1 MKFLHT
7 SDWHLGMT
15 FSGGISFEADQRY
28 ALDSILEIISGEK
41 VDGVLIPGDIFDKSI
56 VSQEALRLYDEYIT
70 RICLDLNVPV
80 FLTAGNHDSPE
91 RLSGC
96 RRLLEKSGLYICGIL
111 EKEPCVINR
120 GDTDIFLLPWISTDK
135 VKSLYPD
142 DAEKIVSMEDAYR
155 IVLDGFRKRFVKGH
169 KNILLAHAF
178 VSGAETSVSDRA
190 AEVGRAAMIVS
201 SVFDGFDYVALGHI
215 HGAQKAGKDS
225 IRYCGTPLK
234 YSFSEANDEKSV
246 LVVELENKGTVHT
259 RTVSLKPL
267 HDMREIKGT
276 YEELTLKKN
285 YEGQNTQDYVHITL
299 TDEEDVID
307 AVAKLRV
314 IYPNLMKLDYDNTRT
329 RSGTQIIENLSEVQ
343 TSSPIDL
350 FMEFFK
356 TCNGKDMSDEQK
368 EYVQN
373 KIDKIWSEV

>member
-1 MKFLHT
+1 MKFLHL
-7 SDWHLGMT
+7 SDLHLGKRVNQFSMLEDQT
-15 FSGGISFEADQRY
+15 FILKQILAIIDAEKPDAVLIAGDVYDTPQPPVAAVEI
-28 ALDSILEIISGEK
+28 LDDFLTQLAERKIQTFIIS
-41 VDGVLIPGDIFDKSI
+41 
-56 VSQEALRLYDEYIT
+56 
-70 RICLDLNVPV
+70 
-80 FLTAGNHDSPE
+80 GNHDSPE
-91 RLSGC
+91 RLSFGS
-96 RRLLEKSGLYICGIL
+96 RLIKLSGIHIAPVYTGSV
-111 EKEPCVINR
+111 EPFMLSDEYGSVAVYM
-120 GDTDIFLLPWISTDK
+120 LPFIKPAVVHS
-135 VKSLYPD
+135 VFP
-142 DAEKIVSMEDAYR
+142 DAEIHSYTDAVKIAIDSMHIDTNVR
-155 IVLDGFRKRFVKGH
+155 NVLVAHQFVT
-169 KNILLAHAF
+169 
-178 VSGAETSVSDRA
+178 GASQAGSEELVIGGLDNVESH
-190 AEVGRAAMIVS
+190 
-201 SVFDGFDYVALGHI
+201 VFDDFDYVALGHI

-246 LVVELENKGTVHT
+246 LIVELENKGTVQT
-259 RTVSLKPL
+259 RTIPLKPL
-267 HDMREIKGT
+267 HDMREIKGS

-329 RSGTQIIENLSEVQ
+329 RSGTQIVENLSEVQ
-343 TSSPIDL
+343 TSFPIDL

-373 KIDKIWSEV
+373 KIDKIWSEA

>member
-1 MKFLHT
+1 MKFLHL
-7 SDWHLGMT
+7 SDLHLGKRVNQFSMLEDQT
-15 FSGGISFEADQRY
+15 FILKQILAIIDAEKPDAVLIAGDVYDTPQPPVAAVEI
-28 ALDSILEIISGEK
+28 LDDFLTQLAERKIQTFIIS
-41 VDGVLIPGDIFDKSI
+41 
-56 VSQEALRLYDEYIT
+56 
-70 RICLDLNVPV
+70 
-80 FLTAGNHDSPE
+80 GNHDSPE
-91 RLSGC
+91 RLSFGA
-96 RRLLEKSGLYICGIL
+96 RLMKLSGIHIAPVYTGAV
-111 EKEPCVINR
+111 EPFMLSDEHGSVAVYM
-120 GDTDIFLLPWISTDK
+120 LPFIKPAVVHS
-135 VKSLYPD
+135 VFP
-142 DAEKIVSMEDAYR
+142 DAEIHSYTDAVKIAIDSMHIDTNVR
-155 IVLDGFRKRFVKGH
+155 NVLVAHQFVT
-169 KNILLAHAF
+169 
-178 VSGAETSVSDRA
+178 GASQAGSEELVIGGLDNVESH
-190 AEVGRAAMIVS
+190 
-201 SVFDGFDYVALGHI
+201 VFDDFDYVALGHI

-246 LVVELENKGTVHT
+246 LVVEIENKGTAQT
-259 RTVSLKPL
+259 RTIPLKPL
-267 HDMREIKGT
+267 HDMREIKGS

-329 RSGTQIIENLSEVQ
+329 RSGTQIVENLSEVQ

-373 KIDKIWSEV
+373 KIDKIWSEA